1 MSKNRNRN
9 NNGPRR
15 EDVFNDAEIFA
26 TCDFKKFYK
35 KNKKKSGWDSKKEA
49 KKEFF
54 DLLMEKFP
62 TVVYW
67 MLREGFKR
75 DQKTRDIADGILDK
89 FADKDF
95 VKRLTKKVQKGE
107 DYRNLE
113 LFPIFLREAI
123 KRTSQKNAKLRSEG
137 KTDEMVKLDIY
148 YDLVDE
154 LVGKKIKKLV
164 RAGVNE
170 DIARN
175 LREIIPCE
183 NALRYST
190 SFRIKEVFD
199 VLYDAAKTMEIPFDT
214 IVKHV
219 IPKEYWTDLIVISLL
234 EKKEFYGSL
243 NDSQKKFYVDV
254 TNWIFKTM
262 NEMETSDIQEIL
274 RLYVAGRKRDDA
286 NGRDCNRRYSL
297 STLGENEYKNIVTC
311 IKAMIVK
318 DPTIEKFM

>member
-1 MSKNRNRN
+1 MSKNNRNRI
-9 NNGPRR
+9 NGPRR

-35 KNKKKSGWDSKKEA
+35 KNKKKSGWENKKEA

-54 DLLMEKFP
+54 DVLMEKFP

-75 DQKTRDIADGILDK
+75 DQKTKEIADGILDK

-95 VKRLTKKVQKGE
+95 VKRLTKKVEKGE

-113 LFPIFLREAI
+113 LFPIFLREVIRRANN
-123 KRTSQKNAKLRSEG
+123 KNKKLKSEG
-137 KTDEMVKLDIY
+137 KEKEMVEISIYDDLADDLIGKKVRKLD
-148 YDLVDE
+148 
-154 LVGKKIKKLV
+154 K
-164 RAGVNE
+164 AGVNH
-170 DIARN
+170 DISRN
-175 LREIIPCE
+175 VRMAIPCE

-190 SFRIKEVFD
+190 TFRIRAVFD
-199 VLYDAAKTMEIPFDT
+199 ILYDAASTMEIPFDT

-262 NEMETSDIQEIL
+262 NEMETSGIQEIL
-274 RLYVAGRKRDDA
+274 RLYVAGRRRDDA